1 MLQHLANENTKTLTH
16 HALFPYLY
24 WTVKLLKNEE
34 NGFMFGKS
42 KQYFENVSSRDTS
55 LNFQVSSSCKKKK
68 YDENEE
74 HATDSETDTIN

>member
-16 HALFPYLY
+16 HASFPYLY
-24 WTVKLLKNEE
+24 GTVKLLKNEE

>member
-1 MLQHLANENTKTLTH
+1 
-16 HALFPYLY
+16 
-24 WTVKLLKNEE
+24 
-34 NGFMFGKS
+34 MFGKS

-74 HATDSETDTIN
+74 HAIDSEMDTINWPIVGMFQVTVVENQRKNIRKCTVSSHGIS

>member
-1 MLQHLANENTKTLTH
+1 
-16 HALFPYLY
+16 
-24 WTVKLLKNEE
+24 
-34 NGFMFGKS
+34 MFGKS